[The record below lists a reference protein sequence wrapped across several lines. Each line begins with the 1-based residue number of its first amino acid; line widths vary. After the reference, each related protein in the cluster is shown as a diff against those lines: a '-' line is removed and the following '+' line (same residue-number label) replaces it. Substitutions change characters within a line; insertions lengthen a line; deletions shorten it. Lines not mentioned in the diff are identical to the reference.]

1 MHHVQNK
8 NIDCAFS
15 EIGCKEKVKR
25 QHLQHHLETNLLQ
38 HQLIMSESFKEMKK
52 EKQELETKLNEVKKE
67 KQELEIKL
75 NEVLKLSSQQ
85 SNQITSLTFMAITNK
100 PLQSAYFSKMAGFTN
115 LHSVVPLILKACF
128 QIKTD
133 RSTNHCTAVSYQSHM
148 FYSHPNGYELQLSAE
163 VLCSCSICT
172 DCTKQEARRTGKSK
186 YKYAELVQPTTYAE
200 LVQPTTNEQQQKKPQ
215 KRSVKST
222 SFLVNMYLL
231 KGDRD
236 PQLKWPFVEK
246 VVITAYQENE
256 NDCYMTEN
264 VFQGKQNYTSSGN
277 KLQINS
283 LPDKIHVEDDF
294 FPPQLRGSS
303 PNQKHLPSFQT
314 PPQSPWY
321 VAADDA
327 QSDAVVSAQQSEK
340 GLIFPLSLN
349 NVHVPQTKNTL
360 ERIAQILSDFDT
372 YDEIVYFEVAFIP

>member
-1 MHHVQNK
+1 MISKSRTRFFEVS
-8 NIDCAFS
+8 DPS
-15 EIGCKEKVKR
+15 
-25 QHLQHHLETNLLQ
+25 TNLLQ
-38 HQLIMSESFKEMKK
+38 HQLIISESFKEI
-52 EKQELETKLNEVKKE
+52 KKE

-75 NEVLKLSSQQ
+75 SEVLKLSSQQ
-85 SNQITSLTFMAITNK
+85 SNQIKSLKFIAISSNRS
-100 PLQSAYFSKMAGFTN
+100 QSAYFSKMAEFTD
-115 LHSVVPLILKACF
+115 LHPVAPFVLKACF
-128 QIKTD
+128 HI
-133 RSTNHCTAVSYQSHM
+133 RSPKDPPNHSTAVSYQSQA
-148 FYSHPNGYELQLSAE
+148 FCSHPNGYKLQLSAK
-163 VLCSCSICT
+163 VLCSCS
-172 DCTKQEARRTGKSK
+172 DCPKQEERETGKNQ
-186 YKYAELVQPTTYAE
+186 YTYAEIVQPTNAQLAIGRANSTSE
-200 LVQPTTNEQQQKKPQ
+200 PRQKPR

-222 SFLVNMYLL
+222 SLLVNLCIL
-231 KGDRD
+231 KGDHD

-294 FPPQLRGSS
+294 FPPQIRGSS

-321 VAADDA
+321 VAADDV
-327 QSDAVVSAQQSEK
+327 QSDVVVSAQQSEK

-349 NVHVPQTKNTL
+349 NVHMPQTKNTF
-360 ERIAQILSDFDT
+360 ERIAQALSDFDT
-372 YDEIVYFEVAFIP
+372 YDEIVYFEVAFVP